1 MKQAILQLEEKLND
15 LNTSLSSL
23 QGQCSLLTEQCSTS
37 EHKLK
42 EFEHNRKV
50 YKKSVEL
57 LTIVEQH
64 SKDTVI
70 KGFQTIVDYAL
81 SYILANDE
89 YKLKVSCDRR
99 GSLQT
104 IDFDILTPGN
114 KEAHKPGGF
123 VTQILSLALRIAL
136 IEITRPKIEGFLIFD
151 EPFKDVEQ
159 IKKIAKELG
168 VIGNLERA
176 SQFLQAINRKL
187 KRQMIIVSH
196 KQEFIDMADKAIE
209 IKRENNVSR

>member
-1 MKQAILQLEEKLND
+1 MKEQILEIEKRLQELNASYNEAKGEHALLVKQISQSEDKLEQFEKNKIL
-15 LNTSLSSL
+15 
-23 QGQCSLLTEQCSTS
+23 
-37 EHKLK
+37 
-42 EFEHNRKV
+42 

-89 YKLKVSCDRR
+89 YKLKVACDRR

-104 IDFDILTPGN
+104 IDFNTLTPGN
-114 KEAHKPGGF
+114 KEPHKPGGF

-159 IKKIAKELG
+159 IKKIDKELG
-168 VIGNLERA
+168 VIGNLKRA

-187 KRQMIIVSH
+187 NRQMIIVSH

-209 IKRENNVSR
+209 IKGD

>member
-1 MKQAILQLEEKLND
+1 MQSNIEKIEKEIKELNS
-15 LNTSLSSL
+15 LLSSL
-23 QGQCSLLTEQCSTS
+23 QGQCSLLSEQCSVS

-42 EFEHNRKV
+42 VFDNNKEL

-70 KGFQTIVDYAL
+70 KGFQNIVDYAL
-81 SYILANDE
+81 QYILASDE
-89 YKLKVSCDRR
+89 YKLKVNCDRR

-123 VTQILSLALRIAL
+123 VTSILSLALRIAL
-136 IEITRPKIEGFLIFD
+136 IELTRPKIEGFLILD
-151 EPFKDVEQ
+151 EPFKAIDNS
-159 IKKIAKELG
+159 
-168 VIGNLERA
+168 GNLERA
-176 SQFLQAINRKL
+176 SKFLKAINRKL
-187 KRQMIIVSH
+187 NRQMIIVSH
-196 KQEFIDMADKAIE
+196 KEEFITDADRAIE
-209 IKRENNVSR
+209 IKGDK